1 MIRMIF
7 IPVAVVS
14 VLKIQN
20 YSMFSYLC
28 RAAVNNRFELTD
40 EKYFCTPFSFFSDF
54 DLQEAKSYCTKVT

>member
-14 VLKIQN
+14 VLNIQN
-20 YSMFSYLC
+20 YSMFFYFC
-28 RAAVNNRFELTD
+28 RAAVNNLFELIG
-40 EKYFCTPFSFFSDF
+40 EKYFCTPLYFFSHY